1 MLSPY
6 RALDLTDNRAA
17 LGPLILRDL
26 GVDVIKVEPP
36 GGLRARREPPFD
48 PGSPDAMASLPFHAF
63 NRGKRSIE
71 LDLDSDAGRERFL
84 ALLPSADFLFENAAP
99 GEMAARGLGF
109 EQLRQV
115 NPALIH
121 VAVTPFGQTGP
132 YAGHANTDL
141 TLAAMSGMAAVNGEA
156 DRPPVRMSIPQTWY
170 HAAAASAAG
179 AMAAFQRRL
188 RMGEGQFVDVSVQ
201 ASAIW
206 TTIQAMTA
214 HAVQGENIQRAGT
227 LLQLGHVDFPL
238 VFDAADGEV
247 VLVPTGATITPMVH
261 WLIEDGIVPQSW
273 LTDEDWPTYDLRFL
287 SAQPLNIP
295 LDDTLAALAAYAR
308 RHSKQ
313 ELLERGLAENVTIVP
328 VAKVDEVLAF
338 RHMEERRYWREHR
351 LRDGLT
357 VKIPGPFVRFA
368 RTPLRD
374 PGATPSPGE
383 HTAAVEAESRPPVSV
398 SPAGGGLPFE
408 GLKIADFSWIG
419 VGPLTAK
426 FFADHGATVVRV
438 ENTNPPDRLRNVGPF
453 KDGEM
458 GVDNSQFFAMAN
470 SSKKG
475 IVLDLKQPAGVGVAK
490 KLLEWCDVAFESF
503 TPGTMKDLGLDYEV
517 ARQLNPGIIMVSTC
531 LMGQTGPAARLAG
544 YGYHA
549 AAISGFYE
557 VTGWDDRPPAGPFT
571 AYTDIIAPSFLAAS
585 VAAALEHRRQTGE
598 GQYIEQSQMESAL
611 YFLSEQLLDHQV
623 NGAVPR
629 RCGNDDP
636 NMAPHGIYRCAGD
649 DRWVAIACETD
660 AQWEALKSKIGDPAW
675 AADQALDGLQ
685 GRLVRRI
692 EIDERLSE
700 WTAGRSPEE
709 AMEQL
714 QAAGVPAGVVQRSSE
729 LLADPQLAH
738 RRFFRPLVHSTM
750 GEIPYEGHQ
759 YVIAGYESGPRFAAP
774 CLGEHTFEILT
785 EILEIPEAEAAE
797 LLGSGAVG
805 V

>member
-17 LGPLILRDL
+17 LGPLMLRDL

-36 GGLRARREPPFD
+36 GGLAARREAPFD
-48 PGSPDAMASLPFHAF
+48 PGSPDGMASLPFHAF
-63 NRGKRSIE
+63 NRGKRSVE
-71 LDLDSDAGRERFL
+71 LDLESAAGREQFFELVR
-84 ALLPSADFLFENAAP
+84 SADFLFENQEP
-99 GEMAARGLGF
+99 GEMASRGLGF
-109 EQLRQV
+109 GRLRQV
-115 NPALIH
+115 NPALIY
-121 VAVTPFGQTGP
+121 VATTPFGQSGP
-132 YAGHANTDL
+132 YAEHASTDV

-179 AMAAFQRRL
+179 AMAAFHRRL
-188 RMGEGQFVDVSVQ
+188 QTGEGQFVDVSVQ

-261 WLIEDGIVPQSW
+261 WLIEDGIVPESW

-287 SAQPLNIP
+287 SAQPLSIE
-295 LDDTLAALAAYAR
+295 LDDVLAALAAYSR
-308 RHSKQ
+308 RHTKE

-338 RHMEERRYWREHR
+338 RHMAERRYWQTCA
-351 LRDGLT
+351 LRDGLS
-357 VKIPGPFVRFA
+357 VRIPGPFVRFA
-368 RTPLRD
+368 KTPLRG
-374 PGATPSPGE
+374 PGQAPEPGE
-383 HTAAVEAESRPPVSV
+383 HTAVVAAESRRPASLAG
-398 SPAGGGLPFE
+398 AGGSLPFE
-408 GLKIADFSWIG
+408 GLKVADFSWIG

-475 IVLDLKQPAGVGVAK
+475 IVLDLKQPAGRDVAK
-490 KLLEWCDVAFESF
+490 RLLAWCDVAFESF
-503 TPGTMKDLGLDYEV
+503 TPGTMKDLGLDYDV
-517 ARQLNPGIIMVSTC
+517 ARELNPDIIMVSTC

-557 VTGWDDRPPAGPFT
+557 VTGWPDRPPAGPFT
-571 AYTDIIAPSFLAAS
+571 AYTDIIAPSFLATS
-585 VAAALEHRRQTGE
+585 VAAALDHRRRTGE

-611 YFLSEQLLDHQV
+611 YFLSEQVLDYQV
-623 NGAVPR
+623 NGVVPR
-629 RCGNDDP
+629 RCGNEDAG
-636 NMAPHGIYRCAGD
+636 MAPHGIYQCAGD
-649 DRWVAIACETD
+649 DRWVAIACATD
-660 AQWEALKSKIGDPAW
+660 GHWEALKAELVSPAW
-675 AADQALDGLQ
+675 AADPALADLPA
-685 GRLVRRI
+685 RLARRL
-692 EIDERLSE
+692 EIDAQLSE
-700 WTAGRSPEE
+700 WTAGQTPEE
-709 AMEQL
+709 VMARL
-714 QAAGVPAGVVQRSSE
+714 QAAGVPAGAVQRSSE

-738 RRFFRPLVHSTM
+738 RRFFRPLEHSVM

-785 EILEIPEAEAAE
+785 ETLSIPEEEAAQ